1 MDTTC
6 LSKSTPLALWTRRSM
21 LYSFEENTIIEV
33 ARVKSD
39 LRRDDGNDPT
49 I

>member
-1 MDTTC
+1 MDTTF
-6 LSKSTPLALWTRRSM
+6 LSKSTFLALWTRRSM

-39 LRRDDGNDPT
+39 LRRDGGSVPT